1 MTGNNEDRKL
11 TCPKCK
17 AAMEVIKIEE
27 VDIDRCTGCQGI
39 FFDICEHK
47 DLATLET
54 EPFDAPMAHENSA
67 MDKIDH
73 IKCPVCKVDMLR
85 LVAIKKRDIKYEKCP
100 MCSGV
105 YFDAGEFTEFK
116 EEETT
121 WDVINKM
128 LRG

>member
-1 MTGNNEDRKL
+1 MTEDKKERKL
-11 TCPKCK
+11 TCPKCN
-17 AAMEVIKIEE
+17 AAMEVINVEE
-27 VDIDRCTGCQGI
+27 VDIDRCTGCRGI
-39 FFDICEHK
+39 FFDICEHT

-54 EPFDAPMAHENSA
+54 EQFDASESQTNSA
-67 MDKIDH
+67 MDAMDH
-73 IKCPVCKVDMLR
+73 IKCPVCDVDMLR

-116 EEETT
+116 EEESVF
-121 WDVINKM
+121 DVISKM